1 MKKIFPLV
9 LILVLSACGPV
20 TPIAPT
26 PTPMTIS
33 NLPDLAITSA
43 YVSMVDNNGR
53 CLGYYGF
60 NVTVVNQGNAP
71 APDVFIAETNT
82 GQQVGIGTLDAHQSI
97 SMPFIAKSASGAYT
111 VVADPQ
117 NAIMESDESNNS
129 ATYAE
134 STATA
139 PATCPQTLSWD
150 ATPTPVPFSLPTF
163 APGGFNA
170 TPTPVLPLTPA
181 AQSLAGLIYADMNL
195 AQIWEVTSYG
205 GSTQILNRT
214 SAQFSKNG
222 LQAIFESSGDLFLAE
237 PMDNPGINITN
248 TPGRLDISPRWWL
261 EANPQKIVFNSAPS
275 DNIVAPH
282 VFFLSMV
289 NLDGSGYEIL
299 ASTPSYTPPAPNPSG
314 QNIAYEEYGKPMNYV
329 MGAGAYP
336 FDPSMFGYQSA
347 KDAMFINPSWS
358 PDGRWLSWWV
368 SDKPDSP
375 QKFDLVLFDHT
386 GAGTYTIIHTYM
398 PFSGTNGWPLSP
410 VWSPD
415 GNWITFQTQGEI
427 TFQDLWISRPDGS
440 NAYRLGLATN
450 PVWNPDSQHL
460 AYVQRPAN
468 VDLNLAASI
477 SVLEITSW
485 TTFSSSL
492 PAGSIPLAWR
502 KNETISR
509 AFLPPNR
516 DLLKT

>member
-1 MKKIFPLV
+1 MIKKIYATIFRNSAVYL
-9 LILVLSACGPV
+9 LATFLLALTLSACGPV
-20 TPIAPT
+20 TPIATVT
-26 PTPMTIS
+26 PTPAAA
-33 NLPDLAITSA
+33 LPDLTITSA

-60 NVTVVNQGNAP
+60 NVTILNQGNAP

-97 SMPFIAKSASGAYT
+97 SMPFVAKSASGAYT

-117 NAIMESDESNNS
+117 NAIMESNESNNS

-195 AQIWEVTSYG
+195 AQICEVTPYG

-222 LQAIFESSGDLFLAE
+222 LQAIFESGGDLFLAE

-248 TPGRLDISPRWWL
+248 TPERLDISPRWWL

-299 ASTPSYTPPAPNPSG
+299 ASKPSYTPPAPNPSG

-329 MGAGAYP
+329 IGAGAYS
-336 FDPSMFGYQSA
+336 FDPSEFGYQPS
-347 KDAMFINPSWS
+347 KDAIFSSPSWS
-358 PDGRWLSWWV
+358 PDGHWLSWWV
-368 SDKPDSP
+368 SDKLDAP
-375 QKFDLVLFDHT
+375 KKYELVLFDHT
-386 GAGTYTIIHTYM
+386 GAGGHRILHTYA
-398 PFSGTNGWPLSP
+398 PLPGTCCGLPNP

-415 GNWITFQTQGEI
+415 GNWIAFQTRGEM
-427 TFQDLWISRPDGS
+427 TLADLWISRPDGS
-440 NAYRLGLATN
+440 DAYRLGLATN

-460 AYVQRPAN
+460 AYVQQLAN
-468 VDLNLAASI
+468 VDPDLVASI
-477 SVLEITSW
+477 SVLEIKSW

-502 KNETISR
+502 K
-509 AFLPPNR
+509 
-516 DLLKT
+516 K

>member
-1 MKKIFPLV
+1 M
-9 LILVLSACGPV
+9 
-20 TPIAPT
+20 
-26 PTPMTIS
+26 
-33 NLPDLAITSA
+33 
-43 YVSMVDNNGR
+43 
-53 CLGYYGF
+53 
-60 NVTVVNQGNAP
+60 
-71 APDVFIAETNT
+71 
-82 GQQVGIGTLDAHQSI
+82 
-97 SMPFIAKSASGAYT
+97 
-111 VVADPQ
+111 
-117 NAIMESDESNNS
+117 
-129 ATYAE
+129 
-134 STATA
+134 
-139 PATCPQTLSWD
+139 
-150 ATPTPVPFSLPTF
+150 
-163 APGGFNA
+163 
-170 TPTPVLPLTPA
+170 
-181 AQSLAGLIYADMNL
+181 
-195 AQIWEVTSYG
+195 
-205 GSTQILNRT
+205 
-214 SAQFSKNG
+214 
-222 LQAIFESSGDLFLAE
+222 
-237 PMDNPGINITN
+237 
-248 TPGRLDISPRWWL
+248 
-261 EANPQKIVFNSAPS
+261 
-275 DNIVAPH
+275 
-282 VFFLSMV
+282 
-289 NLDGSGYEIL
+289 
-299 ASTPSYTPPAPNPSG
+299 PSYTPPALNPSG

-386 GAGTYTIIHTYM
+386 GAGTYTIIHTYT

-468 VDLNLAASI
+468 VDPNLAASI

-502 KNETISR
+502 K
-509 AFLPPNR
+509 
-516 DLLKT
+516 K